1 MSIPFVD
8 RNPTK
13 KEFELFRLILS
24 TYQDGSGQ
32 QSLEDGS
39 TLPGWRDFERSVA
52 LSFNGES
59 QENKF
64 IFDVLLPDK
73 KRSGIYF
80 GVSCKMRRTLND
92 TKRTG
97 RVTLELSNSSG
108 KFWDR
113 LSRTGIH
120 QQNYK
125 EKPFEVAQA
134 LIQEANE
141 WHTGVDLKQGGRVD
155 LSRSF
160 YLALSWNMKNEYQ
173 LFKFPLSLP
182 EPKTLNWDF
191 PMLKN
196 DEAKMGRRLRGQ
208 DNSGTLLEWYGES
221 GGQLKYYPL
230 VDNALWKSKIFNLEA
245 LPKGWE
251 KKHGILAKAKDYFPS
266 LWKTI

>member
-8 RNPTK
+8 RNPSK

-32 QSLEDGS
+32 LSLEDGS

-52 LSFNGES
+52 LAFNGEA

-73 KRSGIYF
+73 KREEVYY

-108 KFWDR
+108 KFWER
-113 LSRTGIH
+113 LGQSGLH

-125 EKPFEVAQA
+125 EKPSEVAQA
-134 LIQEANE
+134 LIQQANE
-141 WHTGVDLKQGGRVD
+141 WHTNVGLGQDGLVD
-155 LSRSF
+155 LSKSF
-160 YLALSWNMKNEYQ
+160 YFLGTQRMNINCLNFLSPCQNQ
-173 LFKFPLSLP
+173 LP
-182 EPKTLNWDF
+182 
-191 PMLKN
+191 
-196 DEAKMGRRLRGQ
+196 
-208 DNSGTLLEWYGES
+208 
-221 GGQLKYYPL
+221 
-230 VDNALWKSKIFNLEA
+230 
-245 LPKGWE
+245 
-251 KKHGILAKAKDYFPS
+251 
-266 LWKTI
+266 